1 MGAVTRCDVAIV
13 GGGLAGSLIALALKR
28 KRPDCD
34 VRLIEGGPTLG
45 GNHLWSFFAS
55 DIAVADRALVAPLVV
70 HAWPTYD
77 VAFFGLE
84 RALNTPY
91 YSITSER
98 LDQVVRKALPEAAV
112 MTARKVLGVSPNS
125 VTLLNGDSVEAGGVI
140 DARGAGDLSWLDL
153 GWQKFLGRE
162 LALAAPHRRTRP
174 TVMDATVPQLG
185 GYRFVYA
192 LPFDTDRIFLED
204 TYYSDSP
211 EIDRAM
217 LSQRIDRYADA
228 WGWTAVDTLREE
240 MGALPV
246 ALGGDFEKY
255 WVTGGNRT
263 AKAGV
268 RAGLFHPT
276 TGYSLPDA
284 VRTAALIADTS
295 DLSGHALHDLLHAYA
310 ATAWRKRRFYRT
322 LDRMLFR
329 AAEPEERWRVLAR
342 FYSLDAKLIGR
353 FYAGRSSMTDKAR
366 ILMGRPPVPVGRALM
381 VIRA

>member
-13 GGGLAGSLIALALKR
+13 GGGLAGCLIALALKR
-28 KRPDCD
+28 RRPDCD

-70 HAWPTYD
+70 HAWPAYD
-77 VAFFGLE
+77 VAFPGHE
-84 RALNTPY
+84 RTLKAPY

-98 LDQVVRKALPEAAV
+98 LDQVVRKALPEQAV
-112 MTARKVLGVSPNS
+112 MTGRKVLAVSPVS
-125 VTLLNGDSVEAGGVI
+125 VTLLNGDRIEAGGVI
-140 DARGAGDLSWLDL
+140 DARGAGDLSWLEL

-162 LALAAPHRRTRP
+162 LVLAAPHRRERP
-174 TVMDATVPQLG
+174 MVMDATVPQLG
-185 GYRFVYA
+185 GYRFVYG
-192 LPFDTDRIFLED
+192 LPFGPDRIFVED
-204 TYYSDSP
+204 TYYSDGP

-228 WGWTAVDTLREE
+228 WGWKITGIAREE
-240 MGALPV
+240 VGALPV

-255 WVTGGNRT
+255 WATGGNKT

-284 VRTAALIADTS
+284 VRTAALIAETN
-295 DLSGHALHDLLHAYA
+295 DLSGPALHDLLHAYA
-310 ATAWRKRRFYRT
+310 AKAWRKRRFYRT

-329 AAEPEERWRVLAR
+329 AAEPEERWRILAR
-342 FYSLDAKLIGR
+342 FYTLDAKLIGR
-353 FYAGRSSMTDKAR
+353 FYAGRSSMSDKAR